1 MRILRRIGRTV
12 TIDLIDDLDGSPAL
26 ETVRFELD
34 GSRYEIE
41 LSGSNA
47 DHLRHKLSPY
57 INQARADRLFT

>member
-1 MRILRRIGRTV
+1 V
-12 TIDLIDDLDGSPAL
+12 TIDLIDDLDGTAAL

-47 DHLRHKLSPY
+47 DQLRNKLRPY